1 MSGVSSNL
9 THKSDSLWKDSLGR
23 TGIRSGQL
31 LLVIALVSVVVFA
44 LTRVSLVVTPVLIA
58 LILAAAIAPVV
69 KWITDKGVPAVWA
82 TMIAFLSI
90 VVVLGGLL
98 TGIVF
103 AIKGEWPELV
113 EHSSDSFMKL
123 WDFLK
128 NGPLPVDES
137 MISDAQKFGTN
148 FLKSSN
154 FGSGALAG
162 LGIASSFFAGLGIVI
177 VSLFFF
183 LKDGSQMWSF
193 FLSFIPEDK
202 KEKTVLAGDKV
213 ISVLGGYVRGTASI
227 AAVDAIII
235 WITLAVLQVPLALPL
250 AVLTFIGGFIPIVGA
265 TAANIFALLIAL
277 VSNGPVAAIIVLIVI
292 VVSGQLEGNI
302 LQPILMGNALKIH
315 GLTIILA
322 LTVGTILGGVVGA
335 ILSVPLVAAGW
346 AVVKIWRGSESD
358 ENASADVIPP
368 ETGLMEISESETHT
382 SQIEMVSRRALR
394 SDNTEV
400 RARRVATDGSGPKT
414 QSLRNRTPRHAR

>member
-1 MSGVSSNL
+1 MADVNSNL
-9 THKSDSLWKDSLGR
+9 AHKPDGLWKDSLGR

-31 LLVIALVSVVVFA
+31 LLVIALISVVVFA

-69 KWITDKGVPAVWA
+69 KWFTTKGVPALWA
-82 TMIAFLSI
+82 TMLAFASI
-90 VVVLGGLL
+90 VTVVGGLL

-113 EHSSDSFMKL
+113 DHSSDSFSKL

-137 MISDAQKFGTN
+137 MIADAQKFGTD
-148 FLKSSN
+148 FLTSSS
-154 FGSGALAG
+154 FGSGALTG
-162 LGIASSFFAGLGIVI
+162 LGVASSFFAGLGIVI

-193 FLSFIPEDK
+193 FLGFIPRDK
-202 KEKTVLAGDKV
+202 KEKAVLAGDKV

-265 TAANIFALLIAL
+265 TAANVFALLIAL

-322 LTVGTILGGVVGA
+322 LTVGTILAGVVGA
-335 ILSVPLVAAGW
+335 ILSVPMVAAGW

-358 ENASADVIPP
+358 ETSEVAPSEVEPPATRTESVGRRIP
-368 ETGLMEISESETHT
+368 
-382 SQIEMVSRRALR
+382 R
-394 SDNTEV
+394 SDNTET
-400 RARRVATDGSGPKT
+400 RARRVAPDKSTPKT
-414 QSLRNRTPRHAR
+414 QSVKNRAPRHAR